1 MTRKIALICFLT
13 LFGAATLFATDI
25 GPAFSREAIGAK
37 SFPPPP
43 RIVSAASIAP
53 ALNIGAADPTDI
65 EEVRVWNAEGRRP
78 VKNGFVRIMEELVVV
93 RLTGAAASKGVIAA
107 SERGVVWSGR
117 FQIAAHRVRLR
128 LDRAK
133 LPAGAVL
140 WIYNDGGEPIAFDR
154 DLIDSD
160 GGLWTPSVG
169 GGIVHLE
176 IETPMPKSEADVAS
190 FEINRML
197 EIVPPLKTHDE
208 PDCLIDV
215 QCVGTNTVTDING
228 FKQGIAYLEFVKGT
242 GGFVCS
248 GGLLNDFTSSKTPW
262 FLTANH
268 CFDSQA
274 SATSLE
280 AYWDWRFASCSSTA
294 IPLPPTAGRT
304 LGATLLA
311 TNTGSDFTFVRLSS
325 IPANRYFFGS
335 SSSTVPAGT
344 LLHRVSHPAP
354 EQYGPLPQMY
364 SASTVSTTVG
374 QCQGRLRP
382 SYLYSTFTTTQGGL
396 YGGSSGSPVIA
407 YLSGSPFVVGQLLGY
422 CGQTPSEGCN
432 TSNSVV
438 DGAYATTFPS
448 ISQFLTAPQTGCT
461 PSATAMCLNNDRFKV
476 EATYQTGGGQTGQGQ
491 VVKLTGDT
499 GYLWF
504 FSSSNVEVVIKV
516 LNACGINGWWVFAG
530 GLTDV
535 RVTLIG
541 DGHKDGQRE
550 AVHESAG
557 ATVPADS
564 GYVGVFG
571 VSVGAGGRAGGRA
584 GWVAL

>member
-1 MTRKIALICFLT
+1 MTRKIALICTLT
-13 LFGAATLFATDI
+13 FFGAAALFAADI
-25 GPAFSREAIGAK
+25 APAFSREAIGAK

-43 RIVSAASIAP
+43 RIVSAAAISP
-53 ALNIGAADPTDI
+53 ALSIGAADPTDI

-78 VKNGFVRIMEELVVV
+78 VKNGFVRIMADLVVV
-93 RLTGAAASKGVIAA
+93 RLAGAPASKGVIAT
-107 SERGVVWSGR
+107 SERGLVWSGR

-154 DLIDSD
+154 DLLDSD

-176 IETPMPKSEADVAS
+176 VETPMPKSDADVAS
-190 FEINRML
+190 FEINRLL
-197 EIVPPLKTHDE
+197 EIVPPLKTHDD

-215 QCVGTNTVTDING
+215 QCVGASSVADINS
-228 FKQGIAYLEFVKGT
+228 FKQGIAYLEYVKGN

-248 GGLLNDFTSSKTPW
+248 GGLLNDSTSSGTPW

-294 IPLPPTAGRT
+294 IPNPPTAGRT

-311 TNTGSDFTFVRLSS
+311 TNGSSDFTFVRLSS

-335 SSSTVPAGT
+335 STATVPAGT

-354 EQYGPLPQMY
+354 DDFGPLPQMY
-364 SASTVSTTVG
+364 SASTVNTVVG

-382 SYLYSTFTTTQGGL
+382 NYLYSIFTPTQGGL

-407 YLSGSPFVVGQLLGY
+407 YLTGAPRVVGQLLGY
-422 CGQTPSEGCN
+422 CGQVPADGCD
-432 TSNSVV
+432 TRNSVL
-438 DGAYATTFPS
+438 DGAFSATFAS
-448 ISQFLTAPQTGCT
+448 ISQFLSATPAGCT
-461 PSATAMCLNNDRFKV
+461 PTATAMCLNNDRFKV
-476 EATYQTGGGQTGQGQ
+476 EATYQTGSGQTGQGQ

-504 FSSSNVEVVIKV
+504 FNSSNVEVVIKV

-535 RVTLIG
+535 RVTLTVTDTKTG
-541 DGHKDGQRE
+541 SVKQYTNPLGQPFQPIQDT
-550 AVHESAG
+550 SA
-557 ATVPADS
+557 
-564 GYVGVFG
+564 F
-571 VSVGAGGRAGGRA
+571 SVCP
-584 GWVAL
+584 